1 MKRNIAPVPIPSC
14 GPCPV
19 ATVVKAELDRQPL
32 GESAMNSY
40 ERVNTALRR
49 QGLPDRVPLQFDLS
63 RPLLE
68 AFSQQ
73 LDIPIGWQPNYYE
86 DLKYRTSGNEI
97 RVAMGSDCVLVGGGP
112 AGDWVVEEDDEGV
125 IVNEFGMKMKMGL
138 AWYDVIEGPL
148 EQCSSVEEV
157 KALPFPDPADE
168 ARFED
173 ARRYIERYKGDYF
186 VIGDVELTMF
196 EMAWHMTGL
205 QKFMTDL
212 ALGEPYIEALIDR
225 TMAWSVAIGKRLVEL
240 GVHGIW
246 TGDDFGAQNGM
257 MVSPDMWRRIFK
269 PRMAEVFQ
277 EFRRVNPDVL
287 VMYHCDGAIAP
298 ILPDLIEIGL
308 DVFNPVQPG
317 VPGHEPQALKDQFGS
332 ELSFWGAIDQQQLL
346 PNGTPAEIEADVKA
360 KIETL
365 GAGGGYMVAPAHIL
379 QRDTPLENVEAMIE
393 AVKTHGVY

>member
-1 MKRNIAPVPIPSC
+1 
-14 GPCPV
+14 
-19 ATVVKAELDRQPL
+19 
-32 GESAMNSY
+32 MNSR
-40 ERVNTALRR
+40 ERVMKALRR
-49 QGLPDRVPLQFDLS
+49 DGLPDRVPLEFDLS

-68 AFSQQ
+68 AFSAK

-97 RVAMGSDCVLVGGGP
+97 RIAMGSDCVLVGGGLP
-112 AGDWVVEEDDEGV
+112 TGYVVEEDDEGV

-138 AWYDVIEGPL
+138 AWYDVVEGPL
-148 EQCSSVEEV
+148 EECGSVAEV
-157 KALPFPDPADE
+157 KALPFPDPH
-168 ARFED
+168 D
-173 ARRYIERYKGDYF
+173 AGRYVDAKRYIDRYKDEYF
-186 VIGDVELTMF
+186 IIGDVELTMF

-212 ALGEPYIEALIDR
+212 ALEEDYIEPLIDR
-225 TMAWSVAIGKRLVEL
+225 TMGWAVDVGKHLVEL

-257 MVSPDMWRRIFK
+257 MVSPDMWRRVFK

-277 EFRRVNPDVL
+277 EFRSVNPDVMI
-287 VMYHCDGAIAP
+287 MYHCDGAIAP

-317 VPGHEPQALKDQFGS
+317 VPGHDPAELKAQFGS

-346 PNGTPAEIEADVKA
+346 PNGTPEEIEADVKA
-360 KIETL
+360 KIEAL

-379 QRDTPLENVEAMIE
+379 QRDTPIENIEAFID